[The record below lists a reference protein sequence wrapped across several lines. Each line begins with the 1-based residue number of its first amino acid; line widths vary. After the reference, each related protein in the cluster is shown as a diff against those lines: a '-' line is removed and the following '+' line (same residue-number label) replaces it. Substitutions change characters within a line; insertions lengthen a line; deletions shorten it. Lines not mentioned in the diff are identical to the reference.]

1 MARTYLITE
10 RPDAILNIVDG
21 TNVERNLYLSTQLM
35 ELGIPVVMAVNMV
48 DIMEKAGD
56 KIHIDK
62 LSKKLGCE
70 VVEIS
75 ALKGTGVQ
83 KAAEKAV
90 AAAGKKDASAESSRS
105 STHRLRE
112 CDPDRRRKNCLMI
125 LQKIRNVSSRS
136 SFLKKMTR
144 SKSR

>member
-1 MARTYLITE
+1 
-10 RPDAILNIVDG
+10 
-21 TNVERNLYLSTQLM
+21 M

-48 DIMEKAGD
+48 DIMEKTGD

-75 ALKGTGVQ
+75 ALKGTGIQ
-83 KAAEKAV
+83 RSCRTKQLQLAR
-90 AAAGKKDASAESSRS
+90 KKDATARVHEFNPKVAEDVIQTVEEKLIDEYAGRA
-105 STHRLRE
+105 E
-112 CDPDRRRKNCLMI
+112 
-125 LQKIRNVSSRS
+125 KISSRS
-136 SFLKKMTR
+136 SFLRKMTR